1 VTSGPRLTLD
11 VDAVVVDIEGTT
23 SSTGFVTSTLYPY
36 SRARFAH
43 VLTERA
49 GDPDVARAA
58 GQVRDLLGEPG
69 AGVDR
74 IVSALHGWLDRD
86 EKVTPLKTLQG
97 LIWADGFA
105 AGDLTAHVYDD
116 VVPALRGWREAGLR
130 LYVFSSGSLTAQ
142 ATWFGH
148 SPDGDLLPLFTDRFD
163 TENAGPKRVDASYR
177 AITAATGE
185 DPAATVFLSDLGAEL
200 DAARE
205 AGWLTVGVR
214 RPGEPYADAGTPG
227 HPEIARFDELTL
239 RRRA

>member
-1 VTSGPRLTLD
+1 MTTPTGLVLD

-23 SSTGFVTSTLYPY
+23 SSTGFVVSTLYPY
-36 SRARFAH
+36 SRARFAQ

-49 GDPDVARAA
+49 DDPDVARAA

-69 AGVDR
+69 ADVPR
-74 IVSALHGWLDRD
+74 IVAALHDWLDRD
-86 EKVTPLKTLQG
+86 QKVTPLKTLQG

-116 VVPALRGWREAGLR
+116 VVPALHAWRDAGLR

-148 SPDGDLLPLFTDRFD
+148 SPSGDLLPLFTQRFD
-163 TENAGPKRVDASYR
+163 TENAGPKRVRSSYEK
-177 AITAATGE
+177 ITAATDE
-185 DPAATVFLSDLGAEL
+185 DPEATVFLSDLGAEL

-227 HPEIARFDELTL
+227 HPEIGGFDELTL
-239 RRRA
+239 RRRG